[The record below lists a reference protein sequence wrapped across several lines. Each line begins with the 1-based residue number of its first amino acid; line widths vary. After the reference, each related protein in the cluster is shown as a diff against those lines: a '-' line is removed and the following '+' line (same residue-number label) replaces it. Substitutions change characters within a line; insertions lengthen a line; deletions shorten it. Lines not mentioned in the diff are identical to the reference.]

1 MMSESASAS
10 PPGGR
15 VRWAQPRIWHLLL
28 LVVFVAL
35 AIADIRDQR
44 VHEPFL
50 VSMAL
55 GGFAL
60 YAMIGWVGWWVA
72 RRRLGSLLGPVR
84 VFAIYAVSMGAL
96 FLVATVVYL
105 VIEYAYRNR

>member
-1 MMSESASAS
+1 MSESSSAS
-10 PPGGR
+10 PPGRR
-15 VRWAQPRIWHLLL
+15 VLWSQPRIWHLLL
-28 LVVFVAL
+28 LVLFVAL

-44 VHEPFL
+44 VHEPVL
-50 VSMAL
+50 VALAL

-60 YAMIGWVGWWVA
+60 YATIGWMGWWVA
-72 RRRLGSLLGPVR
+72 RRRLESRLGPVR